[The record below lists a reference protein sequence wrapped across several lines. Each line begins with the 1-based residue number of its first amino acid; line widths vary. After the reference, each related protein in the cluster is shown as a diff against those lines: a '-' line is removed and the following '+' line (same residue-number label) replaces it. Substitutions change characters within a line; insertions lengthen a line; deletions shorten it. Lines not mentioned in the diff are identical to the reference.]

1 MTFVEMFDQM
11 GWFAKLSLLAG
22 FAPMGLAVA
31 YVVRPS
37 ERTLALMRPVSL
49 TAIFAGISGVMAGFI
64 AVLRGIAAT
73 LPGPVALPNV
83 YVGLSEALVP
93 VFMNFG
99 ILAGSWLLVAVG
111 MLRRQGAE

>member
-31 YVVRPS
+31 YAVRPS

-49 TAIFAGISGVMAGFI
+49 TAIFAGISGAMAGFI
-64 AVLRGIAAT
+64 AVLRGVAAT
-73 LPGPVALPNV
+73 LPAPAATANV
-83 YVGLSEALVP
+83 YLGLSEALVP

-99 ILAGSWLLVAVG
+99 ILAGSWLLIAVG